1 MITLPI
7 QACTVNKFYR
17 TYAGRI
23 LISKDGKDFKK
34 LVQAYLTN
42 YTKIMGKV
50 KLIIEVY
57 FKDKRKRD
65 LDNFAKVLIDCL
77 KNKLFEDDDQI
88 YELQMKKYIACDE
101 DKICIDVISL
111 EDN

>member
-7 QACTVNKFYR
+7 QACIVTIYR

-34 LVQAYLTN
+34 LVCCLTN
-42 YTKIMGKV
+42 YTKIMGKIR
-50 KLIIEVY
+50 LIIEVY

-65 LDNFAKVLIDCL
+65 LILKVLIDCL

-88 YELQMKKYIACDE
+88 YELQMKKYTACDE
-101 DKICIDVISL
+101 DKIWVDV
-111 EDN
+111 N